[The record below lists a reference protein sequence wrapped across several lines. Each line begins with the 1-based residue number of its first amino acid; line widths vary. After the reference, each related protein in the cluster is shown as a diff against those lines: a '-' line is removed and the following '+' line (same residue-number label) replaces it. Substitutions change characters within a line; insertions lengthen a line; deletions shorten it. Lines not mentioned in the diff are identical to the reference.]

1 VLYDLGCGDGRICIE
16 AAESRGAKACGV
28 EIEENLA
35 DKFRRRVAAK
45 GLESK
50 VSVVHGDLRDLDLSD
65 ATVLVMYLLPEA
77 MGDIAQSHLLPFLRR
92 GRRCTPPPPVTTRL
106 AGDEET
112 PHHCDSSSSAVLSE
126 RGVKEGGRC
135 TPPRGTTPLA
145 GDEETPHQCDSSS
158 AVLPE
163 GGVDEGEGGSVGGR
177 RGRSGSARGA
187 KPFPRIV
194 CNTWGIPGATA
205 VREAGVGMYGGV
217 KLRLFT
223 HESLPVDAA

>member
-1 VLYDLGCGDGRICIE
+1 MTQ
-16 AAESRGAKACGV
+16 
-28 EIEENLA
+28 
-35 DKFRRRVAAK
+35 
-45 GLESK
+45 

-92 GRRCTPPPPVTTRL
+92 GRCAPPRGEATSL

-112 PHHCDSSSSAVLSE
+112 SHDC
-126 RGVKEGGRC
+126 
-135 TPPRGTTPLA
+135 
-145 GDEETPHQCDSSS
+145 GDSS

-163 GGVDEGEGGSVGGR
+163 GGVDEGEGESVGGR
-177 RGRSGSARGA
+177 GRTGSSARCE
-187 KPFPRIV
+187 KPFRIV

-223 HESLPVDAA
+223 HESLPADGTSDA